1 MSNSLRSRPAVAAA
15 VASFVV
21 SFVAV
26 ASADGPPSPPAEA
39 YTACESKSSGD
50 ACTVQFRDRTIE
62 GTCTA
67 HPSDQRLVCRPNGP
81 PPGPRPD
88 DKGNH

>member
-1 MSNSLRSRPAVAAA
+1 MSNSLWSRSAVVAA
-15 VASFVV
+15 VASFAV

-26 ASADGPPSPPAEA
+26 ASADGPPPLPAEA

-50 ACTVQFRDRTIE
+50 ACSVQIRDRTIE

-67 HPSDQRLVCRPNGP
+67 HPSDQRLFCRPSGP